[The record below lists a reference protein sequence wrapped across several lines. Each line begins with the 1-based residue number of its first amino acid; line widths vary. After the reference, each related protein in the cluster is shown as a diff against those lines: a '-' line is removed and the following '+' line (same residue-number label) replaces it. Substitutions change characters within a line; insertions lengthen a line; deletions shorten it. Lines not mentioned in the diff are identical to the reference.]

1 MIDATAGGRR
11 VWHCPGG
18 FDGDGWVA
26 LFTDDAEYHEDP
38 FGEPIVGHNAL
49 RAYLLEA
56 ATSQRDVEFTVERHW
71 ASGATVL
78 AVRHATFTGGQRR
91 VHRLAGFLT
100 AEVAQDRPGEPLREW
115 WHARRRAGGRGQEER
130 WPETSHSTS

>member
-1 MIDATAGGRR
+1 MIDYAPAGDWLAAYGAARET
-11 VWHCPGG
+11 

-38 FGEPIVGHNAL
+38 FGAPLVGHNAL

-71 ASGATVL
+71 VSGATVL
-78 AVRHATFTGGQRR
+78 AAWHATFVRR
-91 VHRLAGFLT
+91 ASGRLVRIAGFLT
-100 AEVAQDRPGEPLREW
+100 AEVAPDGRVSRFREW
-115 WHARRRAGGRGQEER
+115 WQVAPDEEG
-130 WPETSHSTS
+130 

>member
-1 MIDATAGGRR
+1 MIDYASAGEWLAAYGAARET
-11 VWHCPGG
+11 

-38 FGEPIVGHNAL
+38 FEAPHVGHNAL

-71 ASGATVL
+71 VSGATVL
-78 AVRHATFTGGQRR
+78 AAWHATFVGRASG
-91 VHRLAGFLT
+91 RLVRIAGFLT
-100 AEVAQDRPGEPLREW
+100 AEVAPDGRVSRFREW
-115 WHARRRAGGRGQEER
+115 WQVAPDEAG
-130 WPETSHSTS
+130 